1 MKIKKILLV
10 FPPYPIPK
18 LFPKR
23 VQIPLGVASIAAIL
37 LKHNYIVKVIDSVV
51 EGWEKSRNVDSN
63 HIQYGLDLE
72 DILGIIRREQPDMV
86 GISCMFGVQ
95 LGNAL
100 KLAEMIKLE
109 KNDTIVSMGGAHA
122 SVAAS
127 DILKQADNIDYIVIG
142 EADETFINLL
152 SALNKEP
159 NSSIKGIDGLAY
171 KDNAGRL
178 ILKEKLNFISD
189 LDSLPYPERDLLPME
204 KYFLINR
211 PHGTVSKYARSTSII
226 TSRGCPADCIFCSIH
241 SVWGYKFRAR
251 SPENVVDEI
260 ESLNSKYGIKEFQIE
275 DDNMSLDAQRAEK
288 ICDLIIQ
295 RNLKVNFTT
304 PNGIALWT
312 MNKELLKKMKQ
323 AGFYRLTFAIE
334 SGSEHTLKEIIRKPL
349 NLNKVKE
356 IIDQAVNLGF
366 IIDTFY
372 VIGFPGESPEDL
384 KKTFQLSRRLNV
396 NSVKYF
402 IATPYIGTRLY
413 TQAKSKNMLV
423 NSLNSDQA
431 NASAVK
437 AAINTEYF
445 SASQI
450 DRIWLRETLKTQL
463 ILFLRHPINYTRE
476 ILAEYFFKD
485 SSLIF
490 QFLNKF
496 IKHKNSVMINK

>member
-1 MKIKKILLV
+1 MKIKKVLLV

-37 LKHNYIVKVIDSVV
+37 LKHNYVVKVIDSVV
-51 EGWEKSRNVDSN
+51 EGWEKSRNVDSA
-63 HIQYGLDLE
+63 HIQHGLNLE
-72 DILGIIRREQPDMV
+72 DILGIIRSEQPDMV

-95 LGNAL
+95 LKNAL
-100 KLAEMIKLE
+100 ELAEMIKLE
-109 KNDTIVSMGGAHA
+109 KKETIICMGGAHT

-127 DILKQADNIDYIVIG
+127 DILEQTDNIDYIIIG
-142 EADETFINLL
+142 EGEETIINLL

-159 NSSIKGIDGLAY
+159 NSSINDIDGLAY

-189 LDSLPYPERDLLPME
+189 LDSLPYPERSLFPLE

-211 PHGTVSKYARSTSII
+211 PHGTVSKYARSTSIV
-226 TSRGCPADCIFCSIH
+226 TSRGCTADCIFCSIH
-241 SVWGYKFRAR
+241 SVWGFKFRAR
-251 SPENVVDEI
+251 SAENVVDEI
-260 ESLNSKYGIKEFQIE
+260 ENLNTKYAIKEFQIE
-275 DDNMSLDAQRAEK
+275 DDNMSFDAQRAEK
-288 ICDLIIQ
+288 ICDLIIE
-295 RNLKVNFTT
+295 RNLHVNFTT

-349 NLNKVKE
+349 NLKKVKE
-356 IIDQAVNLGF
+356 IIGEAVNLGF
-366 IIDTFY
+366 VVDTFY

-384 KKTFQLSRRLNV
+384 KKTFQLSRRLKV

-423 NSLNSDQA
+423 NSLDSEQA
-431 NASAVK
+431 GVSAVK

-450 DRIWLRETLKTQL
+450 DRIWLRETLKTQV
-463 ILFLRHPINYTRE
+463 ILFLRHPINYTKE

-496 IKHKNSVMINK
+496 IKLKNFLL